1 MAVEFNEP
9 VMAARAG
16 KRPSFLARLII
27 GMGLAKTQGGAQ
39 GIMLAVTILL
49 IILGV
54 FLFRNVTEK
63 PPLPPA
69 EWIAL

>member
-9 VMAARAG
+9 VMAVRAG
-16 KRPSFLARLII
+16 KRPSFFARIFI
-27 GMGLAKTQGGAQ
+27 GMGLAKTEGGAQ
-39 GIMLAVTILL
+39 GIMLGITIVL

-54 FLFRNVTEK
+54 FLFRTVSEK